1 MLLEI
6 MDEFF
11 MADEKTQYELE
22 SIRNTISRLRIIHE
36 VIQFKGKTGIAPVRY
51 YLGKQFHKRSQTH
64 NFMSKGITFC
74 TMLPMRSIPFKII
87 CLVGMDWNSYPRHD
101 QETEFDLIRQSPRM
115 GDRSL
120 RDEDKYIFLETILSA
135 RKTLYISFVGQS
147 LKDDSRMPPSTVV
160 SDLIEYIKEGFQ
172 LETGGNI
179 EDHLITYHKSQSY
192 HHEYFA
198 GKERL
203 YSYSEEAFQVLKA
216 LKDQIQTHKAFIQEY
231 LSEPDDSFKIID
243 VEEFKSFFRNP
254 SKFLLKKRLG
264 INLDEEVSV
273 LIDKEPFDLKGLDR
287 YIVEKDLLE
296 GCLKE
301 KDANE
306 IFAKIKAKGIIPHDP
321 TGRCILEKSST
332 EISFFAKS
340 LKKYI
345 SHQQEKTIDL
355 ELKLMDCTIT
365 GILENIFGNTCICY
379 RYAKIKATDM
389 LNAWINHLILH
400 LVDVDNPRTVL
411 MGIDRGQETRVM
423 VYLFAPVSSPEEIL
437 ESLVEIFKTGIRRP
451 IPFFPESSLEFAK
464 LMKKNDENDVINRI
478 KHRFYGDEYRFGEG
492 QDPYYDLCFGGLD
505 PFDEEFKRLSKSIFE
520 PLLKHL
526 NNRV

>member
-1 MLLEI
+1 MPYQPCVLVVDKDVLLSLKGPDDI
-6 MDEFF
+6 VNI
-11 MADEKTQYELE
+11 EKVA
-22 SIRNTISRLRIIHE
+22 
-36 VIQFKGKTGIAPVRY
+36 VIGAGVMGSGIAAHVANAGLPVTLLDIVPKGAQNRNIITETAVQKMLKPVRMGSPTP
-51 YLGKQFHKRSQTH
+51 LMHRKNARL
-64 NFMSKGITFC
+64 IT
-74 TMLPMRSIPFKII
+74 T
-87 CLVGMDWNSYPRHD
+87 
-101 QETEFDLIRQSPRM
+101 
-115 GDRSL
+115 
-120 RDEDKYIFLETILSA
+120 
-135 RKTLYISFVGQS
+135 
-147 LKDDSRMPPSTVV
+147 
-160 SDLIEYIKEGFQ
+160 
-172 LETGGNI
+172 GNI

-437 ESLVEIFKTGIRRP
+437 ESLVETFKTGIRRP